1 MPLTSKLL
9 FIFIILLILGVVT
22 KNKIL
27 KIISTIFLAIEIVV
41 FVMLIMWIGNM

>member
-9 FIFIILLILGVVT
+9 FIFIILIILGVVT

-27 KIISTIFLAIEIVV
+27 KIISTIF
-41 FVMLIMWIGNM
+41 W